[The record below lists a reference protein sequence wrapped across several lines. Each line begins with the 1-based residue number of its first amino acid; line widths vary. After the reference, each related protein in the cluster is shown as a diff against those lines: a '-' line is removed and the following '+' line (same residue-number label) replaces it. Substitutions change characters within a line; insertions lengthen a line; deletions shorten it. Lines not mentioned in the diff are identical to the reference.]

1 MSHFGG
7 FFFILQPS
15 STVHSPSVMPS
26 QSRDSSHFK
35 SSCDKPM
42 GPKCGACGE
51 VGHNK
56 NSKIC
61 PQYFC
66 LEAVQRREVFIQ
78 SNLFHKNVRH
88 NFVSVS
94 VVIVVLCERT
104 RMIKVF
110 ILVQKVPFVRSW
122 VSTMLGLG
130 TDNNYYYYILESAEN
145 SKKSF

>member
-56 NSKIC
+56 NSKTC
-61 PQYFC
+61 PQYFS

-78 SNLFHKNVRH
+78 SNLFHKNVH

-110 ILVQKVPFVRSW
+110 TLVQKVPFVRS
-122 VSTMLGLG
+122 
-130 TDNNYYYYILESAEN
+130 
-145 SKKSF
+145 

>member
-35 SSCDKPM
+35 SSCDNPM

-56 NSKIC
+56 NSKTC
-61 PQYFC
+61 PQYFS

-78 SNLFHKNVRH
+78 SNLFHKNVH
-88 NFVSVS
+88 YFVSVS

-110 ILVQKVPFVRSW
+110 TLVQKVPFVRS
-122 VSTMLGLG
+122 
-130 TDNNYYYYILESAEN
+130 
-145 SKKSF
+145 